1 MADDPASTLAAI
13 HQRAEQAAPALAA
26 RRGLNSMADSAAD
39 VPCLLAAVEAALEL
53 ADSASV
59 MAAGETMPPQPV
71 AWDLD
76 PAKLRADITA
86 ALGGTPE
93 VPLKA
98 EEDGGS

>member
-1 MADDPASTLAAI
+1 MADDLASTLAAI
-13 HQRAEQAAPALAA
+13 REHQAPRLL
-26 RRGLNSMADSAAD
+26 RESAAFD
-39 VPCLLAAVEAALEL
+39 DYALCIAEIDSLLAAVEAALEL